1 MGRGNQGPSKPDKPV
16 RGVRPARA
24 AERAKNV
31 SPLHLHQPCSIA
43 ALERFPAPAGSS
55 RDVPL
60 ILTHEWDSVRSFPCY
75 CLPYRL
81 LLLPRFI
88 TISLSS
94 FRTAPATDRCL
105 EYRSPS
111 LFDSISS
118 TFNTTMVCDPCLIK
132 LEGMNANTRRSRAMF
147 KSIFTSTA
155 PLVLKPYA

>member
-1 MGRGNQGPSKPDKPV
+1 MGRGNQGPSKPDEPV
-16 RGVRPARA
+16 RGARPARA

-43 ALERFPAPAGSS
+43 ALERFLAPAGSS

-60 ILTHEWDSVRSFPCY
+60 ILTHEWDSIRSFPCY

-88 TISLSS
+88 TVNLSG
-94 FRTAPATDRCL
+94 FCAAPVTDTCL

-111 LFDSISS
+111 LFDSNSS
-118 TFNTTMVCDPCLIK
+118 TFNTTMACDPCLIK
-132 LEGMNANTRRSRAMF
+132 LEGMNANTRRRWAMF
-147 KSIFTSTA
+147 KSISTRNA
-155 PLVLKPYA
+155 PLMLKPYA